1 MARNKKKEF
10 KDFLIAARKKVGQS
24 ITKAP
29 FWAVRKKGKRIFEK
43 KQKRHWKNTE
53 LGQEFKKVQRQS
65 KSKVVKGKPHFKK
78 AKHNR
83 KRKW

>member
-1 MARNKKKEF
+1 MARNKRKEF

-29 FWAVRKKGKRIFEK
+29 FWAVRKKGKRILER

-53 LGQEFKKVQRQS
+53 LGTEFKRIERKQER
-65 KSKVVKGKPHFKK
+65 KRVKGKTHFKK
-78 AKHNR
+78 CKHNR
-83 KRKW
+83 KKW

>member
-1 MARNKKKEF
+1 MAGNKRKEL

-43 KQKRHWKNTE
+43 KHKRHWKNTE
-53 LGQEFKKVQRQS
+53 LGAEFKASEKRQE
-65 KSKVVKGKPHFKK
+65 KKRVKGKAHYKK
-78 AKHNR
+78 SRYNR
-83 KRKW
+83 ERR

>member
-1 MARNKKKEF
+1 MAGNKKKEL
-10 KDFLIAARKKVGQS
+10 KEFLIAARKKVGQS

-53 LGQEFKKVQRQS
+53 LGIEFKRTEKKQEKRT
-65 KSKVVKGKPHFKK
+65 VKGKKHFKK
-78 AKHNR
+78 SRHNR
-83 KRKW
+83 ERR